1 MDSQP
6 KSALAE
12 QLTRLAHLEISPL
25 EEIRYAT
32 QYNFTGTKLYPFPIA
47 FLQKD
52 AAAALEKVQRYLAAK
67 ELGLKVWDGFRPMVI
82 QQKMWDLIQD
92 ERYVSNPAK
101 NSGRHTRGTA
111 VDVTLIDKRGGQL
124 ALPTDYDNFTEK
136 AHSDW
141 AGASGVEKD
150 NRELLQEA
158 MTKFG
163 FEIYPYEWWH
173 FDLRNWQQ
181 YPPLDIDFS
190 LIKGTW
196 WLLTRYSTRN
206 VRTGRSPSLQGA
218 RVI

>member
-32 QYNFTGTKLYPFPIA
+32 KYNFTGTKLYPFPIA

-52 AAAALEKVQRYLAAK
+52 AAAALENVQRFLATK
-67 ELGLKVWDGFRPMVI
+67 ELGLKVWDGFRPMAI
-82 QQKMWDLIQD
+82 QQRMWDLIQD

-124 ALPTDYDNFTEK
+124 PMPTDYDNFTGK

-141 AGASGVEKD
+141 AGASSEEKD

-158 MTKFG
+158 MTKSG
-163 FEIYPYEWWH
+163 FEIYPFEWWH

-196 WLLTRYSTRN
+196 WLLTQDSTQKA
-206 VRTGRSPSLQGA
+206 RTGGSPSLQGE
-218 RVI
+218 RVT